1 MTVMEPLIA
10 IDLNS
15 NMSLK
20 QIEEA
25 LKKLFEKF
33 GALDVVFLI
42 DDDSIVEIRGN
53 LVTTFYNIKELLE
66 AYKMLKQL
74 SESKSNRLRVSSVIR
89 LERELKRFPLII
101 ITDRKIIGLEKN
113 LVFVYDG
120 TNVKAKY

>member
-15 NMSLK
+15 NMTLK

-53 LVTTFYNIKELLE
+53 LVATFYSIKELLE
-66 AYKMLKQL
+66 TYNMLKQL

-101 ITDRKIIGLEKN
+101 ITDRKIVGLEKN

-120 TNVKAKY
+120 INVKAKY

>member
-66 AYKMLKQL
+66 TYKMLKQL

-101 ITDRKIIGLEKN
+101 ITDRKIVGLEKN

>member
-1 MTVMEPLIA
+1 MEPLIA

-53 LVTTFYNIKELLE
+53 LVATFYNIKELLE
-66 AYKMLKQL
+66 TYNMLKQL

-101 ITDRKIIGLEKN
+101 ITDRKIVELEKN

-120 TNVKAKY
+120 INVKAKY

>member
-53 LVTTFYNIKELLE
+53 LVATFYNIKELLE

-74 SESKSNRLRVSSVIR
+74 SEIKSNRLRVSSVIR

-101 ITDRKIIGLEKN
+101 ITDRKIVGLEKN

-120 TNVKAKY
+120 INVKAKY

>member
-53 LVTTFYNIKELLE
+53 LVATFYNIKELLE

-101 ITDRKIIGLEKN
+101 ITDRKIVGLEKN

-120 TNVKAKY
+120 INVKAKY

>member
-53 LVTTFYNIKELLE
+53 LVATFYNIKELLE
-66 AYKMLKQL
+66 TYKMLKQL

-101 ITDRKIIGLEKN
+101 ITDRKIVELEKN

-120 TNVKAKY
+120 INVKAKY

>member
-1 MTVMEPLIA
+1 MEPLIA

-53 LVTTFYNIKELLE
+53 LVATFYNIKELLE
-66 AYKMLKQL
+66 TYDMLKQL

-89 LERELKRFPLII
+89 LER
-101 ITDRKIIGLEKN
+101 
-113 LVFVYDG
+113 
-120 TNVKAKY
+120 

>member
-66 AYKMLKQL
+66 TYKMLKQL

>member
-1 MTVMEPLIA
+1 MSVMEPLIA

-15 NMSLK
+15 NMTLK

-53 LVTTFYNIKELLE
+53 LVATFYNIKELLE
-66 AYKMLKQL
+66 TYNMLKQL

-101 ITDRKIIGLEKN
+101 VTDRKIVELEKN

-120 TNVKAKY
+120 INVKAKY

>member
-53 LVTTFYNIKELLE
+53 LVATFYNIKELLE
-66 AYKMLKQL
+66 TYDMLKQL

-89 LERELKRFPLII
+89 LERELKRFPLMI
-101 ITDRKIIGLEKN
+101 ITDRKIVELEKN

-120 TNVKAKY
+120 INVKAKY

>member
-1 MTVMEPLIA
+1 MEPLIA

-15 NMSLK
+15 NMTLK

-53 LVTTFYNIKELLE
+53 LVATFYSIKELLE
-66 AYKMLKQL
+66 TYNMLKQL

-101 ITDRKIIGLEKN
+101 ITDRKIVGLEKN

-120 TNVKAKY
+120 INVKAKY

>member
-53 LVTTFYNIKELLE
+53 LVATFYNIKELLE
-66 AYKMLKQL
+66 TYDMLKQL

-101 ITDRKIIGLEKN
+101 ITDRKIVGLEKN

-120 TNVKAKY
+120 INVKAKY

>member
-1 MTVMEPLIA
+1 MEPLIA

-15 NMSLK
+15 NMTLK

-53 LVTTFYNIKELLE
+53 LVATFYNIKELLE
-66 AYKMLKQL
+66 TYNMLKQL

-101 ITDRKIIGLEKN
+101 ITDRKIVELEKN

-120 TNVKAKY
+120 INVKAKY

>member
-53 LVTTFYNIKELLE
+53 LVATFYNIKELLE

-101 ITDRKIIGLEKN
+101 ITDRKIVELEKN

-120 TNVKAKY
+120 INVKAKY

>member
-1 MTVMEPLIA
+1 MEPLIA

-66 AYKMLKQL
+66 TYKMLKQL

-101 ITDRKIIGLEKN
+101 ITDRKIVGLEKN

>member
-1 MTVMEPLIA
+1 MEPLIA

-53 LVTTFYNIKELLE
+53 LVATFYNIKELLE
-66 AYKMLKQL
+66 TYDMLKQL

-101 ITDRKIIGLEKN
+101 ITDRKIVELEKN

-120 TNVKAKY
+120 INVKAKY

>member
-1 MTVMEPLIA
+1 MEPLIA

-66 AYKMLKQL
+66 TYKMLKQL